1 MARNTKRTVG
11 LSALFLS
18 ALAAIIAGVA
28 FAAHH
33 GSDAD
38 VRVGAMRHD
47 DGRVEVAVQQRDA
60 DGSWGELQRPN
71 ARFLPADVTGEW
83 RSSSP
88 LSLQTPEAMTSD
100 DTDAMPEDAM
110 PEDAMP
116 EDAMPEDAAEL
127 YCIVHHGADTDR
139 FWIDFELVAQQN
151 ALELGLTNVEI
162 TGEPD
167 VEDHAAAIM
176 DCVDRGALG
185 IASSIPNLD
194 GLRDALIAAR
204 SSGAYLVT
212 FNSGADVAGLVGS
225 TIHYGLDDR
234 VAGELAGREFNNAD
248 VTGAV
253 FCVVHEPNNVGLTGR
268 CDGLESAYDG
278 EVVEVLLPAGSL
290 TDPMAAG
297 EAIGEALNANQAGGV
312 LVLNAAL
319 INTAVAV
326 VQQLE
331 SNAQVGV
338 IGRSEQSIVLVH
350 GGQLLFAIADGG
362 LAQASHVMLA
372 LKNVDSSPSIRG
384 LLELT
389 SSRAAETTIML
400 IRPLV
405 VNQAY
410 IENLPE
416 GWQQQICAL
425 VEQFDQGQA
434 PAFCDQ

>member
-1 MARNTKRTVG
+1 MERNTKRTVG

-28 FAAHH
+28 FAAQH
-33 GSDAD
+33 GSDAE
-38 VRVGAMRHD
+38 VRVGAMRHE
-47 DGRVEVAVQQRDA
+47 DGRVEIAVQQRDA
-60 DGSWGELQRPN
+60 DGSWGELQRPS

-83 RSSSP
+83 RLSSP
-88 LSLQTPEAMTSD
+88 VGLTIA
-100 DTDAMPEDAM
+100 DAMSSDGIADDGMADA
-110 PEDAMP
+110 EASG
-116 EDAMPEDAAEL
+116 EL
-127 YCIVHHGADTDR
+127 YCVVHHGADSDR

-167 VEDHAAAIM
+167 VENHAAAIM

-253 FCVVHEPNNVGLTGR
+253 LCVVHEPNNVGLTDR
-268 CDGLESAYDG
+268 CDGLESEYDG
-278 EVVEVLLPAGSL
+278 EVVEVPLPAGGL

-297 EAIGEALNANQAGGV
+297 AAIGEALNANQAGGV

-338 IGRSEQSIVLVH
+338 IGRSEQSFLLVH

-389 SSRAAETTIML
+389 SSQAAETTIML

>member
-1 MARNTKRTVG
+1 MFQMTNRQISLTLLAVG
-11 LSALFLS
+11 ALV
-18 ALAAIIAGVA
+18 ALVLGVVYA
-28 FAAHH
+28 DHA
-33 GSDAD
+33 SDAE

-100 DTDAMPEDAM
+100 DTDAM

-194 GLRDALIAAR
+194 GLRDALVAAR

-253 FCVVHEPNNVGLTGR
+253 LCVVHEPNNVGLTGR

-278 EVVEVLLPAGSL
+278 EVVEVPLPAGSL

-405 VNQAY
+405 VSQAY

>member
-38 VRVGAMRHD
+38 VRVGALRHD
-47 DGRVEVAVQQRDA
+47 DGRVEIAVQQRGT
-60 DGSWGELQRPN
+60 DGSWGDLQRPS

-83 RSSSP
+83 RLSSP
-88 LSLQTPEAMTSD
+88 VGLTIA
-100 DTDAMPEDAM
+100 DAMSSDGMADDGMADA
-110 PEDAMP
+110 EASG
-116 EDAMPEDAAEL
+116 EL
-127 YCIVHHGADTDR
+127 YCVVHHGADSDR

-176 DCVDRGALG
+176 GCVDRGALG

-253 FCVVHEPNNVGLTGR
+253 LCVVHEPNNVGLTGR

-278 EVVEVLLPAGSL
+278 EVVEVPLPAGSL

-297 EAIGEALNANQAGGV
+297 AAIGEALNANQAAGV
-312 LVLNAAL
+312 LVLSAQLISAAL
-319 INTAVAV
+319 STVE
-326 VQQLE
+326 QLE
-331 SNAQVGV
+331 SKALIGT
-338 IGRSEQSIVLVH
+338 IGRSEGFELVL
-350 GGQLLFAIADGG
+350 GGQLLFAISDGG
-362 LAQASHVMLA
+362 LSQASHVMLA
-372 LKNVDSSPSIRG
+372 LKNVDSSLSIRAM
-384 LLELT
+384 LALT
-389 SSRAAETTIML
+389 ASQAPDTTTML
-400 IRPLV
+400 IRPSVL
-405 VNQAY
+405 NLAY

>member
-28 FAAHH
+28 FAAQH
-33 GSDAD
+33 GSDAE
-38 VRVGAMRHD
+38 VRVGAMRHE
-47 DGRVEVAVQQRDA
+47 DGRVEIAVQQRDA
-60 DGSWGELQRPN
+60 DGSWGELQRPS

-83 RSSSP
+83 RLSSP
-88 LSLQTPEAMTSD
+88 VGLTI
-100 DTDAMPEDAM
+100 TDAMSTDGMADDSMADA
-110 PEDAMP
+110 ETSG
-116 EDAMPEDAAEL
+116 EL
-127 YCIVHHGADTDR
+127 YCIVHHGADSDQ

-151 ALELGLTNVEI
+151 ALELGLTNVEF
-162 TGEPD
+162 TGEPE

-176 DCVDRGALG
+176 DCVERGALG
-185 IASSIPNLD
+185 IASSIPNID
-194 GLRDALIAAR
+194 GLRDALVAAR

-253 FCVVHEPNNVGLTGR
+253 LCVVHEPNNVGLTGR

-278 EVVEVLLPAGSL
+278 EVVEVPLPAGSL
-290 TDPMAAG
+290 ADPMAAG